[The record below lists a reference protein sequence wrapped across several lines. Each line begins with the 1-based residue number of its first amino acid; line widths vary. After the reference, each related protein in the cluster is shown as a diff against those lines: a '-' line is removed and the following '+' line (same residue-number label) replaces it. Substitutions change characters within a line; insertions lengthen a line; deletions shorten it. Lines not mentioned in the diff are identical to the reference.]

1 MDDKLLGGFK
11 TPISIVNMVTALI
24 VVTGSGKH
32 DHIIYMKS
40 DTVILQ
46 IALLFLVLCLWV
58 NQLFLF
64 TVHELIA

>member
-46 IALLFLVLCLWV
+46 IALLFLVLCL
-58 NQLFLF
+58 
-64 TVHELIA
+64 